1 MKLEHGGPTYR
12 VASVSDGPKLSDD
25 LPIATDPSA
34 PVTCWHTCMPSTFYT
49 HRLGLGL
56 ALVVCVCGFRWTA
69 SCGETWL
76 QGSHLDPFV
85 VWSCTDVWMLT
96 YTPDVT
102 VMLGL
107 SSEPTLMTQRWNMAD
122 LIGFDPVLLDR
133 QSGLSANLRRTV
145 NSQALFAK
153 NTHYLVI
160 QPLGLDVEP
169 SLQKLNLILGS
180 DVSAAPSVCLWG
192 RVCISPGSASVQG
205 CGFQAISVIAL
216 MLFI

>member
-1 MKLEHGGPTYR
+1 
-12 VASVSDGPKLSDD
+12 
-25 LPIATDPSA
+25 
-34 PVTCWHTCMPSTFYT
+34 
-49 HRLGLGL
+49 
-56 ALVVCVCGFRWTA
+56 
-69 SCGETWL
+69 
-76 QGSHLDPFV
+76 
-85 VWSCTDVWMLT
+85 MLT

-102 VMLGL
+102 VTLGL
-107 SSEPTLMTQRWNMAD
+107 SSEPTLTTQRWNMAD

-133 QSGLSANLRRTV
+133 QLNANLRRTV

-169 SLQKLNLILGS
+169 SPQKLNLILGS